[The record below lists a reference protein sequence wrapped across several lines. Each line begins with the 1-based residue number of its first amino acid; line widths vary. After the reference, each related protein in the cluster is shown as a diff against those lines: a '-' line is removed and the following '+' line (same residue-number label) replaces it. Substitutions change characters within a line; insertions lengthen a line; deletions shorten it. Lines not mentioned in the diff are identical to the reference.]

1 MKAKVK
7 AARPQSDRDNPP
19 YSGIACLLMLL
30 AAGGLVKFAVFSPM
44 FHAHWN

>member
-1 MKAKVK
+1 MKSKVK
-7 AARPQSDRDNPP
+7 TARLRNDQAP

-30 AAGGLVKFAVFSPM
+30 LAGILVKFAVFSPM

>member
-7 AARPQSDRDNPP
+7 VGRLQSDQDKPP

-30 AAGGLVKFAVFSPM
+30 AAGILVKFAAFSPM
-44 FHAHWN
+44 FHIHWN

>member
-7 AARPQSDRDNPP
+7 AARPQSDQDNPP

-30 AAGGLVKFAVFSPM
+30 AAGILVKFAAFSPM